1 MIINI
6 ISLPLINII
15 FYTIKQCFR
24 CCDRKCTFDKTKTRK
39 RTQQGWNALY
49 TGPDFLIDFRY
60 SQILTV
66 VFICLLYG
74 AGLPLL
80 YFSTVINLMIIYWL
94 DKYFLLRIC
103 KVPKRYDEQLE
114 QKVRQALY

>member
-6 ISLPLINII
+6 ISLPIINIM
-15 FYTIKQCFR
+15 FYLMKQCLR
-24 CCDRKCTFDKTKTRK
+24 CCDRKCSSDKTKTRK
-39 RTQQGWNALY
+39 KTQEAWNLLY

-66 VFICLLYG
+66 IFICFLYG

-80 YFSTVINLMIIYWL
+80 YYSTVLNLIIIYWL
-94 DKYFLLRIC
+94 DKFFC
-103 KVPKRYDEQLE
+103 KLFSYHH
-114 QKVRQALY
+114 